1 MSVFFEFYKIYITF
15 AAYKLTAMNIVFILA
30 LVAFVL
36 WAVSLA
42 VRQKNRPVGITISYI
57 ALALLVI
64 AVIIHFVK

>member
-1 MSVFFEFYKIYITF
+1 
-15 AAYKLTAMNIVFILA
+15 MNIVFILA